1 MENLVSATPR
11 AALRGIVEMKTREEV
26 LQDVVMLLRKVSED
40 WEYGG
45 DYARDAIFRGH
56 GLASLDVVMLGTA
69 IQEHYGR
76 VFPFMKFFAEMAS
89 GKYPTSPW
97 VCGSTSFTPSWTGG
111 PRVGEPSGNSSGVS

>member
-1 MENLVSATPR
+1 
-11 AALRGIVEMKTREEV
+11 MKTREEV

-45 DYARDAIFRGH
+45 EITPETRFFADM

-76 VFPFMKFFAEMAS
+76 VFPFMKFFAEM
-89 GKYPTSPW
+89 GERQIPDIPVGVW
-97 VCGSTSFTPSWTGG
+97 VDFIH
-111 PRVGEPSGNSSGVS
+111 RQMEGEALEWARPSGDRK